1 MDQILKIASFL
12 PLMNS
17 SPKLLKIPKI
27 LTVGKTTTE
36 VLSKF
41 QALTKLKALL
51 LGDTQRFSGARNP
64 PRTTQED
71 VTRRTDFRQEK
82 TRGVK
87 V

>member
-1 MDQILKIASFL
+1 
-12 PLMNS
+12 MNS

-27 LTVGKTTTE
+27 LTDGKTTTE